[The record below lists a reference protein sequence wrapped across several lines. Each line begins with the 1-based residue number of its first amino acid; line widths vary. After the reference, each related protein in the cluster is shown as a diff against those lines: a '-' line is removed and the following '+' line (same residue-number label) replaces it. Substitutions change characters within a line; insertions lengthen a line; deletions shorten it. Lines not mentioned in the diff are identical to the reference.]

1 MEPRMNKH
9 TKKKRNPVGIVAV
22 LCLLAILIGVGCFIA
37 WKLIQPEYNDRMEPN
52 AVVGSMPGKTEE
64 QIQAELNQK
73 VKDSEVAFSI
83 NAAPVFETG
92 TSKGNLLF
100 ENPTSN
106 KKLTRIEIYRDDT
119 NELIYKSGLLQPGSY
134 IPEAKLKVDLEP
146 GEYVCTAYIYA
157 YKLKDESFVGKV
169 AAGLT
174 ITVEN

>member
-22 LCLLAILIGVGCFIA
+22 LCLLAILIGVGCFVI
-37 WKLIQPEYNDRMEPN
+37 WKLNEPAYSDRLEPN
-52 AVVGSMPGKTEE
+52 AIIGSMPGKTQE
-64 QIQAELNQK
+64 QIEAELNRK
-73 VKDSEVAFSI
+73 VEESEVAFSI

-92 TSKGNLLF
+92 TSKGNILF

-106 KKLTRIEIYRDDT
+106 QKLTRIEITRDDT
-119 NELIYKSGLLQPGSY
+119 GELIYKSGLLEPGSY
-134 IPEAKLKVDLEP
+134 IPEAKLLTDLDP
-146 GEYVCTAYIYA
+146 GSYTCTAMIYA

-174 ITVEN
+174 IIVEN